1 MENTGKMVICPNC
14 GAEFDVSLV
23 RCPYCD
29 AGYAPAEEEEY
40 MGQLEEIRKDLE
52 GHKNDGDKALKKGLG
67 TVARYVLV
75 SAVVIALL
83 LFAIMWI
90 TGSIEKS
97 RADRR
102 KEEFLLNQGVTMQQE
117 DSTK

>member
-52 GHKNDGDKALKKGLG
+52 GHKNDGDKALKKGL
-67 TVARYVLV
+67 
-75 SAVVIALL
+75 

-90 TGSIEKS
+90 TGSLEKS
-97 RADRR
+97 RADRL

-117 DSTK
+117 DSAK

>member
-52 GHKNDGDKALKKGLG
+52 GHKNDGDKALEKGMG

-75 SAVVIALL
+75 SVVVIALL

-90 TGSIEKS
+90 TGSLEKS
-97 RADRR
+97 RADRL
-102 KEEFLLNQGVTMQQE
+102 KEEFLLNQGVTTQQE
-117 DSTK
+117 DSAK

>member
-1 MENTGKMVICPNC
+1 
-14 GAEFDVSLV
+14 
-23 RCPYCD
+23 
-29 AGYAPAEEEEY
+29 

-67 TVARYVLV
+67 TVARYALV

>member
-40 MGQLEEIRKDLE
+40 MGQLEEIRKE
-52 GHKNDGDKALKKGLG
+52 EEENREKMNDQQRLAQAFIDQARKAEEE
-67 TVARYVLV
+67 A
-75 SAVVIALL
+75 AEEAE
-83 LFAIMWI
+83 
-90 TGSIEKS
+90 EK
-97 RADRR
+97 
-102 KEEFLLNQGVTMQQE
+102 
-117 DSTK
+117 